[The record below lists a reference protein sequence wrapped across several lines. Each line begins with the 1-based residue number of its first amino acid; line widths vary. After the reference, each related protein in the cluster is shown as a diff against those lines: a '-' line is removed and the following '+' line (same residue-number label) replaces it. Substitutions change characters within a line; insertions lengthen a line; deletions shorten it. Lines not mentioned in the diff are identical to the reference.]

1 MKKQLPVGMLTQTK
15 AANLWTKEHI
25 QHLIQTNDRAVER
38 ALIQI
43 YHRQTADEQRAATTN
58 RENSIGFSAFDA
70 EFLTKIAQQCIARN
84 GLTPGQINMIRPKM
98 MKYWRQL
105 LEIAA
110 GHTKSPTTPAP
121 VMVKPAKKP
130 QQSVMFN

>member
-1 MKKQLPVGMLTQTK
+1 MKASTQTR
-15 AANLWTKEHI
+15 AANGWTKEHI
-25 QHLIQTNDRAVER
+25 QQLIQTNDRAVER

-58 RENSIGFSAFDA
+58 RENSVGFSAFDA

-84 GLTPGQINMIRPKM
+84 GLTPGQVNMIRPKM

-110 GHTKSPTTPAP
+110 GCSRSPTTPAP
-121 VMVKPAKKP
+121 AKMKPVKKS
-130 QQSVMFN
+130 QQIPMFN

>member
-1 MKKQLPVGMLTQTK
+1 MRKESTK
-15 AANLWTKEHI
+15 TRAANGWTKEHI

-43 YHRQTADEQRAATTN
+43 YNRQTADEQRCSTTN
-58 RENSIGFSAFDA
+58 RENSVGFTAFDA
-70 EFLTKIAQQCIARN
+70 EYLTAIAKQCIEN
-84 GLTPGQINMIRPKM
+84 HGLTGGQIHRIRPKM

-110 GHTKSPTTPAP
+110 GHPTSPTIQQPAP
-121 VMVKPAKKP
+121 AAKKARSS
-130 QQSVMFN
+130 QMSLIQ